1 MKIVLKFRPDLP
13 IRRYKEEIQMT
24 IARYRELVGH
34 PVWLYQVEL
43 IVLLAGKGKRVTIA
57 QFNCKNEE
65 ELRYATECCD
75 YVLKG
80 E

>member
-1 MKIVLKFRPDLP
+1 
-13 IRRYKEEIQMT
+13 MT
-24 IARYRELVGH
+24 IARYRELTGH
-34 PVWLYQVEL
+34 PVWRYQVEL
-43 IVLLAGKGKRVTIA
+43 IVLLAGKGKRVKIA

-65 ELRYATECCD
+65 ELKFATECCD

>member
-1 MKIVLKFRPDLP
+1 
-13 IRRYKEEIQMT
+13 MT
-24 IARYRELVGH
+24 IARYRKLENH

-57 QFNCKNEE
+57 QFNCRNEE

>member
-1 MKIVLKFRPDLP
+1 
-13 IRRYKEEIQMT
+13 MT
-24 IARYRELVGH
+24 IARYRQLVGH